1 MCNVQSRGGR
11 EAVGQGSMQAGR
23 LAGWQAGLHS
33 APGAAG
39 QLRQQASISPCPQ
52 PPPLL
57 PCSPPPPAALLQLER
72 MGHLYAAT
80 PQNLAQVVAG
90 MDPARLAPYD
100 KGDPAGI
107 VQHIDCAIGVRRK
120 PL

>member
-1 MCNVQSRGGR
+1 
-11 EAVGQGSMQAGR
+11 
-23 LAGWQAGLHS
+23 
-33 APGAAG
+33 
-39 QLRQQASISPCPQ
+39 
-52 PPPLL
+52 
-57 PCSPPPPAALLQLER
+57 